1 MTLGNVAKKLTHRRI
16 NVLLSVIL
24 LLLAGYILI
33 WPFLPS
39 LSWWARHDAP
49 VISAIARPSVKIEA
63 IPDTNTLVIPSLGL
77 REEVFEGESE
87 YTVNRGVWRRPKSS
101 TPATGSN
108 TVLVGHRFTY
118 SGKSVFYNLDKIN
131 TGDEILV
138 YWDDKAYS
146 YKVESSIVLPPEA
159 VEVEAPTDDSVLTLY
174 TCTPL
179 LTAKDR
185 LVVRARLQ

>member
-1 MTLGNVAKKLTHRRI
+1 MKFRPSLRLF
-16 NVLLSVIL
+16 NVLLSFVLIIL
-24 LLLAGYILI
+24 AAYII
-33 WPFLPS
+33 VWPFLPS
-39 LSWWARHDAP
+39 ISWWAQHDAP
-49 VISAIARPSVKIEA
+49 VISAIARPTSNRQQ
-63 IPDTNTLVIPSLGL
+63 IPDTNTLIIPALGL
-77 REEVFEGESE
+77 QEAILEGDSE
-87 YTVNRGVWRRPKSS
+87 YTVNGGVWRRPKSS
-101 TPATGSN
+101 TPAAGSN

-118 SGKSVFYNLDKIN
+118 SGKSVFYNLDKVK

-138 YWDDKAYS
+138 YWDEKAYT
-146 YKVESSIVLPPEA
+146 YKVESAIVLPPEA